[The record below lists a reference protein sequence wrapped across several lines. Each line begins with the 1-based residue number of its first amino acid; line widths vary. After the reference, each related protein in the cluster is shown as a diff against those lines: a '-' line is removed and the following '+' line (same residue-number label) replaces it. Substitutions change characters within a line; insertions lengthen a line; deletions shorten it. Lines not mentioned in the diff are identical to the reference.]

1 MTLCKPCSTFGE
13 SNGKTSKFQPKGYSP
28 KIRYQIAIASS
39 VSLFPAGELLV
50 KGEPGPEI
58 ITRKSWDF
66 TRPHNFPLFTPVKT
80 KLKGYRQTKSLLY
93 LCGHV
98 LPPTLKKK
106 APIPRSHSKGVSP
119 YVSGIKVGISPG
131 PPLPRSTPSR
141 KLDCC

>member
-66 TRPHNFPLFTPVKT
+66 TRPHNFSPTFPIFGGGLRDIPPPKNGNPSNRPQKWEMSLKSPQTLGKSPLK
-80 KLKGYRQTKSLLY
+80 
-93 LCGHV
+93 
-98 LPPTLKKK
+98 PPPKMAHFWGGL
-106 APIPRSHSKGVSP
+106 RD
-119 YVSGIKVGISPG
+119 ISNFWG
-131 PPLPRSTPSR
+131 RFEG
-141 KLDCC
+141 